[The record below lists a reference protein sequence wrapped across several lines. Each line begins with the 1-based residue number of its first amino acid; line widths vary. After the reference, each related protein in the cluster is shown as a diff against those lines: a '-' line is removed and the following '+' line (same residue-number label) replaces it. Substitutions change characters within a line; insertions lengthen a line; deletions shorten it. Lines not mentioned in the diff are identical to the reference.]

1 MWYILLLLMTG
12 LLPPP
17 TMPWQKWWA
26 AFVIPEFSSL
36 RFQDHKS
43 EVMQEAILQ
52 IKMKTLKSPVEN
64 INFIDNFYPLHLKLL
79 MPHIKSS
86 YVGQLLTETW
96 GCAGIYFLL
105 F

>member
-1 MWYILLLLMTG
+1 MKWVRKGVKGFKNVACSPLEGPCVVHSASAHDWTSS
-12 LLPPP
+12 PP

-52 IKMKTLKSPVEN
+52 IKMKTMKS
-64 INFIDNFYPLHLKLL
+64 H
-79 MPHIKSS
+79 
-86 YVGQLLTETW
+86 
-96 GCAGIYFLL
+96 C
-105 F
+105 